1 MNRKEIYQA
10 DEWYVLYKITL
21 RFSSE
26 KHFYNVIHL
35 LDEPNVALDELMRV
49 CKNGGKI
56 IIPTYVNNEND
67 GKPSVFIR
75 LLEKFGAGFKKQFD
89 FTTYMLFFGVRI

>member
-1 MNRKEIYQA
+1 
-10 DEWYVLYKITL
+10 
-21 RFSSE
+21 
-26 KHFYNVIHL
+26 
-35 LDEPNVALDELMRV
+35 MRV

-89 FTTYMLFFGVRI
+89 FTSYMLFFEKLGYKNVEYSLVKGKMPCAIAVLTKS

>member
-1 MNRKEIYQA
+1 M
-10 DEWYVLYKITL
+10 
-21 RFSSE
+21 
-26 KHFYNVIHL
+26 
-35 LDEPNVALDELMRV
+35 

-89 FTTYMLFFGVRI
+89 FTTYMLFFEKLGYKNVEYSLVKLRERCLVQLQY